1 MLTQHSIQT
10 RLDTI
15 ANEVSQTPG
24 LYYELYSRLFSVRVH
39 EWMRRVSPAEAELIQ
54 QVAAE
59 DPDYLPD
66 FQLMPPPYAYARSA
80 QAFNPAWDM
89 DY

>member
-10 RLDTI
+10 RLDMI

-24 LYYELYSRLFSVRVH
+24 LYYELYSRLFSTRVH
-39 EWMRRVSPAEAELIQ
+39 EWMRAVSPADATLIQ
-54 QVAAE
+54 RIATE
-59 DPDYLPD
+59 DPDYLPN
-66 FQLMPPPYAYARSA
+66 FEIMAPVYAYARPA
-80 QAFNPAWDM
+80 QSFNPAWDM

>member
-1 MLTQHSIQT
+1 M
-10 RLDTI
+10 I

-39 EWMRRVSPAEAELIQ
+39 EWMRTVSPAEAELIQ
-54 QVAAE
+54 RIAGE

-66 FQLMPPPYAYARSA
+66 FELMAPVYAYAQNS
-80 QAFNPAWDM
+80 QSFNPAWDM

>member
-1 MLTQHSIQT
+1 MLTQYSIQT
-10 RLDTI
+10 RLDMI

-39 EWMRRVSPAEAELIQ
+39 EWMRTVSPGDTELIQ
-54 QVAAE
+54 SIAAK

-66 FQLMPPPYAYARSA
+66 FELLPPAYVYARSA
-80 QAFNPAWDM
+80 PSFNPAWDM